1 MCVCFIQLNKA
12 VQCWAQH
19 LCIDCSLCCWESNS
33 SSPADDAPCQ
43 QTHNNG
49 SSGPPPPTHTH
60 AQWQWM
66 FWEWIAAVT
75 KLVCSMQLSTNNTH
89 TQKFP
94 GIKTKYQNI
103 LFYTFS
109 WSATEKKICL
119 FKCPQSCGAV
129 ALNREGHCF
138 GGFSQI
144 NIYVKSFYF
153 RSYSCTHSICLP
165 LLKISICSSE

>member
-49 SSGPPPPTHTH
+49 SSGPPPHTHTH

-89 TQKFP
+89 TKVSRHKNQISKHPVLYIF
-94 GIKTKYQNI
+94 
-103 LFYTFS
+103 L
-109 WSATEKKICL
+109 EC
-119 FKCPQSCGAV
+119 
-129 ALNREGHCF
+129 NREKNLF
-138 GGFSQI
+138 IQM
-144 NIYVKSFYF
+144 
-153 RSYSCTHSICLP
+153 
-165 LLKISICSSE
+165 SSELRGSSFKQRRALLWWL